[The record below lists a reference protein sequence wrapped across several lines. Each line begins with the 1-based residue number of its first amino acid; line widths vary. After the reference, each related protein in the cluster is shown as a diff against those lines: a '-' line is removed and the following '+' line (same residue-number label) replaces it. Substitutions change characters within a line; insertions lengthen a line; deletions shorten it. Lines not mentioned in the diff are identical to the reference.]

1 MPSFRILTLFATL
14 VATAGAADLSADA
27 KAAAQRSISLIQKVN
42 AQWKT
47 PCVSCHHQILGALAL
62 EAARTHGLPVD
73 ENLAQ
78 RASTR
83 DYKLLLDLDAAIRVD
98 PLIDPAL
105 SEGSMLLGAHAA
117 GVKPSLVTAAYARH
131 IAGNQLPDGH
141 WMVFD
146 TRPPHSH
153 SEITGAA
160 IGAQAIGK
168 YHPNPQPYLSLAR
181 QWLAAAVPQDT
192 EGATFRLLGLLWTS
206 ASKTEI
212 QSAATHLASLQHPD
226 GSWAQTPISKVSD
239 AYSTAE
245 ALYALRTSKSWQPD
259 NGNFQRGVKWLLDHQ
274 AADGS
279 WHVKS
284 RINTPAPISPPYF
297 ESGFPYGHDQFL
309 SMAATAW
316 AVRALTEALPEIQ
329 NPHNPLPLPSFDA
342 TKLSWAETAMFG
354 TPADL
359 AKIDPNAKTPL
370 GTTALMMAASDP
382 AKIEVLLKRGA
393 QPLAITK
400 VGYDA
405 LMASA
410 LFYGNSKSVD
420 LLLKVG
426 IPAAPSR
433 KIRFDASALAHAV
446 MTNDPAT
453 VRLLL
458 SKGANPNHSMR
469 LLGGQPA
476 TMLNLAGYFDN
487 AANIRLLVKA
497 GAKIEDPDYVGM
509 TSLSYAALGLR
520 TESIKAL
527 LDAGA
532 NPKHKDKFGL
542 IPLDHASAIADTS
555 REAATILKA
564 R

>member
-1 MPSFRILTLFATL
+1 MHSFRALTLFATFA
-14 VATAGAADLSADA
+14 ATASAADSSADIR
-27 KAAAQRSISLIQKVN
+27 AAAQRSVSLIQRVN

-62 EAARTHGLPVD
+62 EAARTHGIPVD
-73 ENLAQ
+73 ENLSQ

-206 ASKTEI
+206 ASKADI

-245 ALYALRTSKSWQPD
+245 ALYALRTSKSWQAD

-329 NPHNPLPLPSFDA
+329 HPTAPLPLPTFDA
-342 TKLSWAETAMFG
+342 TKLTWADTAMFG
-354 TPADL
+354 TLANL
-359 AKIDPNAKTPL
+359 AKIDPNAATPL
-370 GTTALMMAASDP
+370 GTTALMMAANDP
-382 AKIEVLLKRGA
+382 AKIEILLHRGA
-393 QPLAITK
+393 KPKAITR

-405 LMASA
+405 LMIAA
-410 LFYGNSKSVD
+410 LYYGNSKGIEV
-420 LLLKVG
+420 LLNAG

-433 KIRFDASALAHAV
+433 KIRYDASALAHAV
-446 MTNDPAT
+446 MSNDPAM
-453 VRLLL
+453 VQLLL
-458 SKGANPNHSMR
+458 SKGANPNHGMR
-469 LLGGQPA
+469 LLGGPSI
-476 TMLNLAGYFDN
+476 TVLGLASNFDN
-487 AANIRLLVKA
+487 AANIRLLAKA
-497 GAKIEDPDYVGM
+497 GVKIEDPDKVGM

-527 LDAGA
+527 LDLGA

-542 IPLDHASAIADTS
+542 LPLDHTSAIADTP
-555 REAATILKA
+555 RDAATILKS